1 MLRGFA
7 SPLRPFRASTAVSR
21 RTGTSTCD
29 VYRRTGVHFTPPGRS
44 KTRRRFQ
51 SAWYRSGA
59 RKTVFGRVC
68 TASPGMALIT
78 HTHECA
84 HPSTLAPSACFN
96 EVCNLPLIKLGNS
109 SVFPPEVVAFLP
121 LAIKEQPV
129 IDAERYISA
138 VGFSVLVYDLL
149 LTFGDEV
156 RYIWRRPVTNIKVL
170 YLFLRYGV
178 TIAQIIYFQSI
189 SGLRTSQICVGSL
202 IVLALVGSMSVV
214 LANYIM
220 IIRVYTLWDH
230 RKWMLRTLYIGYSLS
245 VCSTIAFVATSI
257 VQLAPHVIHDPFI
270 FHMCLITGRSPYWIG
285 IWLSQALFDVFLFVL
300 TITNAA
306 SRPRR
311 ANVKIIT
318 DLRRDGLVFY
328 LGLFGEL
335 LLV

>member
-1 MLRGFA
+1 M
-7 SPLRPFRASTAVSR
+7 S
-21 RTGTSTCD
+21 
-29 VYRRTGVHFTPPGRS
+29 
-44 KTRRRFQ
+44 
-51 SAWYRSGA
+51 
-59 RKTVFGRVC
+59 
-68 TASPGMALIT
+68 
-78 HTHECA
+78 
-84 HPSTLAPSACFN
+84 
-96 EVCNLPLIKLGNS
+96 NS
-109 SVFPPEVVAFLP
+109 SVFPPEVVALLP

-129 IDAERYISA
+129 IDAERYMSA
-138 VGFSVLVYDLL
+138 VGFSVLVYDFL

-178 TIAQIIYFQSI
+178 TVAQVVYFQAI
-189 SGLRTSQICVGSL
+189 SGLTTSHISHSFCVGSL
-202 IVLALVGSMSVV
+202 IVLALVGSMSLI

-257 VQLAPHVIHDPFI
+257 VQLAPHVVHDPFI

-328 LGLFGEL
+328 LGLFVGRFLNVALSIPTDRQYYLIAVSFVLSLSTVMVTRLVLRVER
-335 LLV
+335 LLVTRGSGRDLQVPNWMYNSYELQSAD

>member
-1 MLRGFA
+1 M
-7 SPLRPFRASTAVSR
+7 
-21 RTGTSTCD
+21 
-29 VYRRTGVHFTPPGRS
+29 
-44 KTRRRFQ
+44 
-51 SAWYRSGA
+51 
-59 RKTVFGRVC
+59 
-68 TASPGMALIT
+68 
-78 HTHECA
+78 
-84 HPSTLAPSACFN
+84 
-96 EVCNLPLIKLGNS
+96 
-109 SVFPPEVVAFLP
+109 
-121 LAIKEQPV
+121 
-129 IDAERYISA
+129 
-138 VGFSVLVYDLL
+138 LVYDLL

-178 TIAQIIYFQSI
+178 TIAQVVDKRLDNITHVTQAS
-189 SGLRTSQICVGSL
+189 SRSVAPEVPDTLPSCVGSL
-202 IVLALVGSMSVV
+202 IVLALVGSMSLV

-245 VCSTIAFVATSI
+245 VCSTLAFVATSI
-257 VQLAPHVIHDPFI
+257 VQLAPHVIDDPII

-300 TITNAA
+300 TVTNAA

-328 LGLFGEL
+328 LGLFVGRFLNVALSIPTDVRL
-335 LLV
+335 LPRLFGLVIVAKSCHTETLLSYRSLIRPLVIHGLGNEVGFASGAPIGDAGKRPRPAST